1 MDRVAVTFN
10 AGSSS
15 LKVGVFRLKDGRALR
30 LGGGVATL
38 GDHSRFTFR
47 FSNGDETVDLP
58 SGTAIDAR
66 LVSQV
71 VDCIVRR
78 GFDPVV
84 AGHRIV
90 HGGQVFDGPVL
101 LEPKVVLRMED
112 LTHLAPVHL
121 PPALAIIREVR
132 SAYPDIPQTASF
144 DTAFHSSQ
152 SSLAARLAIP
162 RELHDAGVRRYGFH
176 GLSYKY
182 VAGELRKHDPD
193 LAAGR
198 VICAHLGSGA
208 SLCGMVDGV
217 SIDASMGFSPL
228 DGIPMSTRPG
238 SLDPGAVVHLLRNN
252 FHDADRLED
261 FLYHR
266 CGLLGVSGKSGD
278 VRVLLQD
285 FHPASREALDLFC
298 FRIAGEIGR
307 LAVSLG
313 GVDAVVFTAGIG
325 EHQPEIRTG
334 VAHHLAWLGL
344 SLSEPANKMNATVI
358 SGRESEIVALV
369 IPTDEEQV
377 IADEAIE
384 VISRHRL

>member
-47 FSNGDETVDLP
+47 FSNGDETVNLP

-208 SLCGMVDGV
+208 SLCGMVDSV